1 MRISVVMVVYNGEK
15 YLREAVESVLAQ
27 TLRDFE
33 LVAVDDGSTD
43 SSLSILNEYSKKDA
57 RIVVIQGSHGGEA
70 AARNLGMSHA
80 THELIAVM
88 DADDRMRPDRLE
100 RQLWFLSQNRDVS
113 VACSFAYFLNVEGDR
128 IGFSSHLIDV
138 DAGIRELNPSHFLEL
153 VHPSVMA
160 VKADVLAVGGY
171 RIMSLPDR
179 DLWGRLVT
187 AGFRIAC
194 QHEPLMEYRLHGAA
208 LSSGSLVRQAE
219 FIDLNVVRRL
229 RGEPEVSYDSFLE
242 WYQSRPVLQRLRRS
256 MSNFAKK
263 KYKRAT
269 RHYAERRWFKC
280 AGALTAAVLL
290 GPGWTISRALSG
302 ISIGKTR
309 SLSQ

>member
-43 SSLSILNEYSKKDA
+43 SSLSILNEYSRKDP
-57 RIVVIQGSHGGEA
+57 RIVVIQASHGGEA

-88 DADDRMRPDRLE
+88 DADDRMLPERLE

-113 VACSFAYFLNVEGDR
+113 VACSFAHVVNVAGDR
-128 IGFSSHLIDV
+128 IGFSSHLIDM
-138 DAGIRELNPSHFLEL
+138 DAGLRELNPSHFLEL

-187 AGFRIAC
+187 TGFRIAC

-208 LSSGSLVRQAE
+208 LSSGSLARQAE

-229 RGEPEVSYDSFLE
+229 RGEPEVSYGSFVE
-242 WYQSRPVLQRLRRS
+242 WYQSRPLLQRIRRG

-269 RHYAERRWFKC
+269 RHYAERRWFRC
-280 AGALTAAVLL
+280 AGALLAAVCF
-290 GPGWTISRALSG
+290 GPGWTISRAFSG
-302 ISIGKTR
+302 IAVGKNR